1 MSPVMESVK
10 SLSTDEKF
18 TLINLLWRDIADESD
33 LPVPDWHLDVLKERE
48 RTLADGS
55 ARLLDWED
63 VKADLQAG
71 LIATSAA
78 R

>member
-18 TLINLLWRDIADESD
+18 TLINLLWRDIADEAA

-63 VKADLQAG
+63 VKADLQADPV
-71 LIATSAA
+71 APSTA

>member
-10 SLSTDEKF
+10 TLSTDEKF
-18 TLINLLWRDIADESD
+18 TLINLLWRDIADESEV
-33 LPVPDWHLDVLKERE
+33 PVPDWHAAILEERE

-63 VKADLQAG
+63 VKADLQADPSS
-71 LIATSAA
+71 T